1 MTAALTIH
9 TSREAANSAAPA
21 ANTINAPRL
30 IEVFKRN
37 PTKYAGVWL
46 DINAIPCT
54 DGSNG
59 EAAVPTQYR
68 AIVDSAILRAIK
80 AIIDDHA
87 FSGTYEPS
95 WIPAH
100 KLSPEAIMAATAQ
113 SATTW
118 LTKEEVATGW
128 TQSATNKGFQAK
140 MLTLEPAQRK
150 GYLKAI
156 EAFADNINK
165 LSAKSVRSISPEQ
178 ATTMLAKLADA
189 DLSTAWG
196 EFVAGRLGTIAARE
210 EPEAFDLDSL

>member
-1 MTAALTIH
+1 MTNQSQLTIH
-9 TSREAANSAAPA
+9 TSREAANAAAPA

-46 DINAIPCT
+46 STEAIPNT
-54 DGSNG
+54 D
-59 EAAVPTQYR
+59 AVPTQYR

-95 WIPAH
+95 WIPEH
-100 KLSPEAIMAATAQ
+100 KLSTEAILAATAQ

-118 LTKEEVATGW
+118 LSKEEVTTGW
-128 TQSATNKGFQAK
+128 AQSATNKGFQTK
-140 MLTLEPAQRK
+140 MLTLEPVQRK

-156 EAFADNINK
+156 EAYADNINK
-165 LSAKSVRSISPEQ
+165 LSAKSVRSITPEQ

-196 EFVAGRLGTIAARE
+196 EFVAGRLGSIAARE

>member
-1 MTAALTIH
+1 MTTGITIH

-21 ANTINAPRL
+21 PNTINAPRL

-46 DINAIPCT
+46 DTNAIPDT
-54 DGSNG
+54 SL
-59 EAAVPTQYR
+59 VPTQYR

-100 KLSPEAIMAATAQ
+100 KLSTEAIMAATAQ

-128 TQSATNKGFQAK
+128 AQSSTHKTFQAK
-140 MLTLEPAQRK
+140 MLTLGPMQRK

-156 EAFADNINK
+156 EAYADNINK